1 MAIDE
6 VDLRIR
12 SLTGAVEDSA
22 DALLALELDQT
33 RQLLEKSTLRG
44 TTAAA
49 WTSTSSALI
58 LAWEAQATL
67 EDHLSRVRELRG
79 HRSRVARDRLREL
92 EELVDGRVLAS
103 PGSAGA
109 RCSASELLSS
119 SAVAVEEARRF
130 VASVAQIWDALVP
143 RLTTANATL
152 RACAELLEEL
162 GATQG
167 GDVAPTRSALARL
180 TTAVAEDP
188 LAATPES
195 VDGLEAS
202 VAAIRARVEG
212 VRDFRADFD
221 ARLERARDL
230 LAAAQRSDTEA
241 RAAHAAVLEKIAGP
255 NVPVPVPLPAKFGA
269 ELDDAVSLAR
279 SGAWQEAQDT
289 VERWRALATDVHDA
303 AKQVQAANRALIAL
317 RDELR
322 RRLDAYR
329 AKASRLRLLE
339 DPELA
344 AVHAGAQRALYTAPT
359 DLTEAADL
367 VRRYQVGLSSAAN
380 REILR

>member
-1 MAIDE
+1 MTIDE
-6 VDLRIR
+6 IDLRIR
-12 SLTGAVEDSA
+12 SLTVAVEDSA

-33 RQLLEKSTLRG
+33 RRLVEKSTLG
-44 TTAAA
+44 GPTAAA

-67 EDHLSRVRELRG
+67 DDHLHRVRELRG

-92 EELVDGRVLAS
+92 EATVDGRVLPS

-109 RCSASELLSS
+109 RCSASELLSW
-119 SAVAVEEARRF
+119 SAAAVEEARRF
-130 VASVAQIWDALVP
+130 IASVAQIWDALVP

-152 RACAELLEEL
+152 CACAELLEEL
-162 GATQG
+162 GATEG
-167 GDVAPTRSALARL
+167 DDVAQTRTALARL
-180 TTAVAEDP
+180 TAAVAEDP

-195 VDGLEAS
+195 VEGLEAS
-202 VAAIRARVEG
+202 VAAIRAHVEG

-221 ARLERARDL
+221 VRLERARDL
-230 LAAAQRSDTEA
+230 LAAARRAGTEA

-255 NVPVPVPLPAKFGA
+255 DVPVPVALPAELGA

-279 SGAWQEAQDT
+279 SGAWREAQDT
-289 VERWRALATDVHDA
+289 LERWRVLATAGHDA
-303 AKQVQAANRALIAL
+303 AQQVEAANLAPIAL

-344 AVHAGAQRALYTAPT
+344 AVHARAQRVLYTAPT
-359 DLTEAADL
+359 DLTAATDL
-367 VRRYQVGLSSAAN
+367 VRRYQVGLSRRAQ

>member
-1 MAIDE
+1 MTIDE

-22 DALLALELDQT
+22 EALLALELDQT
-33 RQLLEKSTLRG
+33 RQLLEKSTLGG

-67 EDHLSRVRELRG
+67 EDHLHRVRVLRG

-92 EELVDGRVLAS
+92 EELVDGRVLTS

-143 RLTTANATL
+143 RLTTVNATL
-152 RACAELLEEL
+152 RACAGLLEEL

-167 GDVAPTRSALARL
+167 GDVAQTRSALARL
-180 TTAVAEDP
+180 TAAVAEDP
-188 LAATPES
+188 LAATPGS
-195 VDGLEAS
+195 VDALEAS
-202 VAAIRARVEG
+202 VAAIRAHVEG
-212 VRDFRADFD
+212 VRDFRADSD
-221 ARLERARDL
+221 AQLERARDL
-230 LAAAQRSDTEA
+230 LSAAQRADTQA
-241 RAAHAAVLEKIAGP
+241 RVAHAALVEKIAGP
-255 NVPVPVPLPAKFGA
+255 DVPAPVPLPAGLAA

-279 SGAWQEAQDT
+279 SGAWQEAEDA
-289 VERWRALATDVHDA
+289 VERWRALATAVHDA
-303 AKQVQAANRALIAL
+303 ARRVEAANLAPIAL

-329 AKASRLRLLE
+329 SKASRLRLLE

-344 AVHAGAQRALYTAPT
+344 AVHARAQRVLYTAPT

-367 VRRYQVGLSSAAN
+367 VRRYQVALSSRES